1 MENTVSS
8 EKILWLKS
16 IGAVDLGKPVR
27 YIFSFP
33 GAGADFV
40 LSEQDLNDL
49 TLDELKQHYERAKE
63 TALSILE
70 RKDAKAK
77 IVV

>member
-8 EKILWLKS
+8 EKFLWLKS

-27 YIFSFP
+27 YIFSFS
-33 GAGADFV
+33 GAGADFL

-49 TLDELKQHYERAKE
+49 TLDELKQRYERAKK

-70 RKDAKAK
+70 RKDEKGK